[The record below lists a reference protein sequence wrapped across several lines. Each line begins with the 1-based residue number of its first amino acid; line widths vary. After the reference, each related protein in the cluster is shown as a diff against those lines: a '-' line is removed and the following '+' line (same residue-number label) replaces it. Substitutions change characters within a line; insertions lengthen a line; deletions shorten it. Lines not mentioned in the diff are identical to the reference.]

1 MKIYLSILIISLISI
16 TKSAGVTALIET
28 AVSKESVAK
37 NDEFTIKLTN
47 GEDTPIS
54 ADTAVN
60 GLSLVSGKNTIALT
74 CENVASEV
82 AKDASTTVKCKAN
95 AAQTEKGDY
104 TLTADAT
111 TGKVGSVAI
120 TVADTSKKVTI
131 TGSTGGNNNS
141 NSNNNNNDPDE
152 DNSQY
157 QKISYI
163 LFLFGF
169 LF

>member
-37 NDEFTIKLTN
+37 DDEFSIKLTN
-47 GEDTPIS
+47 GESTTIT
-54 ADTAVN
+54 ANTAVG
-60 GLSLVSGKNTIALT
+60 GLSLVSGTNTIALT
-74 CENVASEV
+74 CPNLA
-82 AKDASTTVKCKAN
+82 ADLAQDASTTVKCKAN

-141 NSNNNNNDPDE
+141 NSNNNNNDSDE

>member
-16 TKSAGVTALIET
+16 SKCAVTALIET

-37 NDEFTIKLTN
+37 DDEFSIKLTN
-47 GEDTPIS
+47 GESTTIT
-54 ADTAVN
+54 ANTAVG
-60 GLSLVSGKNTIALT
+60 GLSLVSGTNTIALT
-74 CENVASEV
+74 CPNLA
-82 AKDASTTVKCKAN
+82 ADLAQDASTTVKCKAN

-141 NSNNNNNDPDE
+141 NSNNNNNDSDE

>member
-16 TKSAGVTALIET
+16 SKCAVTALIET

-37 NDEFTIKLTN
+37 DDEFTIKLTN
-47 GEDTPIS
+47 GENTAID
-54 ADTAVN
+54 ANTAVT

-74 CENVASEV
+74 CANVASEV
-82 AKDASTTVKCKAN
+82 VKDASTTVKCKAN

-141 NSNNNNNDPDE
+141 NSNNNNNDSDE